1 MVVLSVLMFP
11 AMYVRYSMGMY
22 EMLLIDLPFFFAA
35 TWSVA
40 YFYMVCQREL
50 YPETWVSRL
59 KFLPMLMSIGIGL
72 AVNNARAVIEAL
84 VGTQT
89 EFARTPKYGIERR
102 SDDWTDKKYKQTM
115 AVQPLVEVVLGFYF
129 TFTVFY
135 ALANGI
141 YGSLPF
147 LILFQIGFLYTGL
160 LSLVQQLGGDD
171 VVLDTQ
177 VAK

>member
-1 MVVLSVLMFP
+1 V
-11 AMYVRYSMGMY
+11 
-22 EMLLIDLPFFFAA
+22 PFFFAA

-50 YPETWVSRL
+50 YPDSWTSRL
-59 KFLPMLMSIGIGL
+59 KFLPFLMSIGIGL
-72 AVNNARAVIEAL
+72 AVNNARAVMEAL
-84 VGTQT
+84 LGRQT

-102 SDDWTDKKYKQTM
+102 SDDWVDKKYKQSM
-115 AVQPLVEVVLGFYF
+115 AVQPLIEVGLGLYF

-147 LILFQIGFLYTGL
+147 LILFQVGFLYTGL
-160 LSLVQQLGGDD
+160 LSLVQQLGGDN
-171 VVLDTQ
+171 VALDTQ